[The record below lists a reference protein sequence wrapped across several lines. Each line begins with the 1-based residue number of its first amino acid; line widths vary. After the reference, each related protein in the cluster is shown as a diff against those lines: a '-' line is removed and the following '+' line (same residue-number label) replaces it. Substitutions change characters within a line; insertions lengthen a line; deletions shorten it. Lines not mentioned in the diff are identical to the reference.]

1 MEFRKSCRSRVRLSI
16 SRQHRRQFP
25 DLMFVAGAARSCQ
38 YTAIMVSKCSRACR
52 SFHRNLGNL
61 PVCPCASSSMAVS
74 TPKKSPEQA
83 RCWLPTGVLPFSTVP
98 GMRHLYFQT
107 KSQQVHLSASWERA
121 CSRSLSQP
129 MAYSS
134 F

>member
-1 MEFRKSCRSRVRLSI
+1 MESRKSCRSRVRLSI
-16 SRQHRRQFP
+16 PRQHRRQFP
-25 DLMFVAGAARSCQ
+25 DLIFVAGTACSCQ
-38 YTAIMVSKCSRACR
+38 YIAIMVSKCSCACR

-61 PVCPCASSSMAVS
+61 PVCPCVSSSIAVS
-74 TPKKSPEQA
+74 TLKKSPEQVC
-83 RCWLPTGVLPFSTVP
+83 CWLPTGVPPFSTVP
-98 GMRHLYFQT
+98 GMKHLYFQT
-107 KSQQVHLSASWERA
+107 KSQQVHLSASWECA